1 MEFRILGP
9 LEVLDD
15 DGAIALRGAK
25 PRALMAV
32 LLLNANE
39 PVSSERLAVALWGE
53 EAPASAAKTVQVH
66 VSRLRKSLGDS
77 DILTTTPAGYRL
89 RVLPGELDAE
99 RFAQLVEE
107 GRREL
112 LSGHPER
119 ASAALRDGLA
129 LWRGPPLADLEFEAF
144 AQPEISRLE
153 EQRLVALE
161 ARADAELAA
170 GRHVALVGEL
180 QRLARLYPSRERFAG
195 QLMLALYRSDRQT
208 EALAAYRDARQ
219 ALVETSGIEPGPE
232 LRRLHEA
239 ILRQDPALRLPPASE
254 LPPELDA
261 SRAPAL
267 AGREDEVAD
276 LLDRWE
282 RARGGH
288 GAVVTISGEHGIGK
302 TRLTME
308 LAGEVHR
315 LGALVLYAS
324 GLGAAGASTGS
335 SRRHARRLH
344 RCCWSS
350 MTSIAPGLPCTPSCE
365 GWPRVWTRCR
375 SWSWPA
381 GSDVERSR
389 PKARSDSP
397 SGRSVLTRSRRSPPP
412 THVTS
417 PTRTF
422 PWSGCSSAA
431 EALRCVSTRPQASG
445 RATRRNAGS
454 ARSPE
459 GPRKGACSCA
469 RWRPSWPAGSW
480 TCRQSASAPRRRRR
494 DPVVCPFKGLAAFD
508 TADAEYYFGR
518 ERLVAELVA
527 RIVGAPLLGIVGPS
541 GSGKSSV
548 LRAGLLPALAGG
560 VLPGSDTGAGRSSGP
575 ASIRFGA
582 EPRRRAASA
591 ARRWCSPSTSSRRR
605 SRPAGRG
612 ERTRSSARSS
622 AARDARERRRR
633 ARHPRGPV
641 RALRRVSGAVGAA
654 GGQPRARHADAAR
667 RVAARDRAAGP
678 ARRPGSSP
686 GWPMRSSPTSRA
698 SPARCRCSR
707 RRCSSSGSG
716 ATAGALRLAAYE
728 QPAACA
734 ARSPASPRT
743 PSPASTR
750 RSRRSRAACSC
761 GWSRRRRG
769 RRRAPPG
776 AARRARDGRR
786 GVAPVVELFTDRR
799 LLTVSDGKVESRTRR
814 CCASG
819 RGCAAGSR
827 RTARACGSTAA

>member
-112 LSGHPER
+112 RSGHPER

-239 ILRQDPALRLPPASE
+239 ILRQDPALRLPPSSE

-302 TRLTME
+302 TRLAME

-324 GLGAAGASTGS
+324 GLGAADGVDWVIAQAREAASPLLLVLDDLDRAGPAVHAELRGLAAGVGA
-335 SRRHARRLH
+335 
-344 RCCWSS
+344 
-350 MTSIAPGLPCTPSCE
+350 LP
-365 GWPRVWTRCR
+365 VMVLA
-375 SWSWPA
+375 A
-381 GSDVERSR
+381 GSDVERVAPEGAVRLALGPLGLDAVATIAASY
-389 PKARSDSP
+389 ARDQP
-397 SGRSVLTRSRRSPPP
+397 DEDVPVEWLFERSGGAPLRIHEAASEWASHEAERRIGA
-412 THVTS
+412 VAG
-417 PTRTF
+417 R
-422 PWSGCSSAA
+422 AA
-431 EALRCVSTRPQASG
+431 EGRVQLRSMEAELAGGIVDLQAVRERAASIARPETQ
-445 RATRRNAGS
+445 
-454 ARSPE
+454 
-459 GPRKGACSCA
+459 
-469 RWRPSWPAGSW
+469 
-480 TCRQSASAPRRRRR
+480 
-494 DPVVCPFKGLAAFD
+494 VVCPFKGLAAFD
-508 TADAEYYFGR
+508 TDDAEYYFGR

-548 LRAGLLPALAGG
+548 LRAGLLPALAAG
-560 VLPGSDTGAGRSSGP
+560 VLPGSETWEQVIIRPGEHPLWELNRAGAAVSDQ
-575 ASIRFGA
+575 
-582 EPRRRAASA
+582 
-591 ARRWCSPSTSSRRR
+591 SRLVL
-605 SRPAGRG
+605 AVDQFEETFTACDDDV
-612 ERTRSSARSS
+612 ERDAFVGSLVH
-622 AARDARERRRR
+622 AARDTRGRCVVVLAIRADQYERCAAYPALSGLLAANHVLVTPMQREELRDVVERPAQRVGLVVEPGLTDALVADVEGEPGALPLLSTALLELWQQRDGRRLHR
-633 ARHPRGPV
+633 AAYERSGGV
-641 RALRRVSGAVGAA
+641 RGAVGRLAEEAYAHLDPRQQEIARSALVRLAAEGPAARWSAA
-654 GGQPRARHADAAR
+654 GCRSPSSRPSRAR
-667 RVAARDRAAGP
+667 
-678 ARRPGSSP
+678 RRPGSSN
-686 GWPMRSSPTSRA
+686 SSWTGA
-698 SPARCRCSR
+698 CSR
-707 RRCSSSGSG
+707 
-716 ATAGALRLAAYE
+716 
-728 QPAACA
+728 
-734 ARSPASPRT
+734 SPRE
-743 PSPASTR
+743 ASR
-750 RSRRSRAACSC
+750 
-761 GWSRRRRG
+761 
-769 RRRAPPG
+769 
-776 AARRARDGRR
+776 
-786 GVAPVVELFTDRR
+786 
-799 LLTVSDGKVESRTRR
+799 
-814 CCASG
+814 
-819 RGCAAGSR
+819 
-827 RTARACGSTAA
+827 